1 MHGYR
6 AYIIGQDG
14 RIQDR
19 IEFFCNSDEEA
30 KERAKQRMDPDQAR
44 AEQALVVVTLSTA
57 SLVACFG
64 LLISML

>member
-19 IEFFCNSDEEA
+19 IELFCNSDEEA
-30 KERAKQRMDPDQAR
+30 KERAKQ
-44 AEQALVVVTLSTA
+44 LVDGYAVELWDEGRR
-57 SLVACFG
+57 VAVFEPKH
-64 LLISML
+64 